1 VKPHFHPPQA
11 VVLPIASI
19 LLLLVGLAGTA
30 NAQQIPPP
38 VCPSK
43 DCSKVITFYNNTP
56 TAIFPV
62 IQAGI
67 QNPDPWLQALF
78 NDNTQPFAETHY
90 SRVYINPVNGI
101 PTKGHV
107 SVTVP
112 WYSEL
117 TNDNDRYIDWFN
129 GGRVFL
135 FDSAAALNAAHE
147 ADKKSPLS
155 LTSNSP
161 VVSCD
166 DCEQPLTIYKDT
178 LAFPSSIPFQ
188 LVEYT
193 FADVGTPAGGKP
205 FIIDLNVG
213 YNVSYLDQIYLPV
226 ALAPCRTEPCNNP
239 DPSAVGYLG
248 TIQGV
253 KDFRSTLTKFSNTE
267 GWPRYNDPLDDAQN
281 PRLPGAYNVL
291 VDRVNVVEKHQP
303 SQFTAPGVSVKNM
316 IDQWQI
322 CTSDVANPT
331 NCPQYATYQEIDSYF
346 KANYDLYR
354 RANSMDCPPS
364 ADYPIPTTLT
374 PLNIMPYVYG
384 WVQFNSGC
392 PPAFNAL
399 LTSPGP
405 KKAFDQ
411 ALFDYVHLLQYN
423 YRSAKIKQQ
432 FFNPF
437 VDLVHGQLEA
447 NGYAFSVDD
456 AVSFQ
461 NHPGEGLIIAIGG
474 ASGLPN
480 GQPIVPPPDFTT
492 DFLVSLGDSKAQN
505 RPLWKSYGICKDSAD
520 AAFPPLPPD
529 AKVDTPQIIVDTAAF
544 QISPSNPCT
553 ITITDASNS
562 KYSFTIH
569 MPVPWPSHS
578 GTGFDTQV
586 MTCVNKND
594 GWCTNINEL
603 SIPAPNP
610 QFVLFTPPPQV
621 PPLGSGKGPARR

>member
-1 VKPHFHPPQA
+1 MKPH
-11 VVLPIASI
+11 IAPNHGLVFLVALF
-19 LLLLVGLAGTA
+19 LLILVGLARTA
-30 NAQQIPPP
+30 NAQITPPK
-38 VCPSK
+38 CPSK

-62 IQAGI
+62 IQAGF

-78 NDNTQPFAETHY
+78 NDDTQTYAEAHY
-90 SRVYINPVNGI
+90 SRGYINPVNGI
-101 PTKGHV
+101 PSGGRV

-117 TNDNDRYIDWFN
+117 DNDDDPYIDWYN
-129 GGRVFL
+129 GGRIII

-147 ADKKSPLS
+147 ADKDSPLS
-155 LTSNSP
+155 LTPESP
-161 VVSCD
+161 TVSCD
-166 DCEQPLTIYKDT
+166 DCEQPLTIYKDK
-178 LAFPSSIPFQ
+178 LAYPQSIPFQ

-193 FADVGTPAGGKP
+193 FADVGTPKGGKP

-226 ALAPCRTEPCNNP
+226 ALAPCRTEPCDSP
-239 DPSAVGYLG
+239 DPTAVGYLG
-248 TIQGV
+248 TIQSV
-253 KDFRSTLTKFSNTE
+253 NDFRSTLTQFSNTQ
-267 GWPRYNDPLDDAQN
+267 GWPLYNDPLDDATR
-281 PRLPGAYNVL
+281 PRLPGTYNVL

-303 SQFTAPGVSVKNM
+303 SQFTASGLAVKNL
-316 IDQWQI
+316 INQWNI
-322 CTSDVANPT
+322 CTSSAANMN
-331 NCPQYATYQEIDSYF
+331 NCPQFKTYQEINNYF
-346 KANYDLYR
+346 RANYALYR
-354 RANSMDCPPS
+354 KASSSDCPPS
-364 ADYPIPTTLT
+364 AFYPVPATLT

-384 WVQFNSGC
+384 WVPFNSGC
-392 PPAFNAL
+392 PPSFNAL
-399 LTSPGP
+399 ATSPGP
-405 KKAFDQ
+405 EQVFDQ

-423 YRSAKIKQQ
+423 YRSAKLKQQ

-461 NHPGEGLIIAIGG
+461 NHPGEGLIVAIGG
-474 ASGLPN
+474 PTGLPN
-480 GQPIVPPPDFTT
+480 GQPVVPPPDFTT

-505 RPLWKSYGICKDSAD
+505 RPLWKSYGVCKDSAD
-520 AAFPPLPPD
+520 TDFPPLPPD

-553 ITITDASNS
+553 ITITDASNR
-562 KYSFTIH
+562 KYQFTIR

-594 GWCTNINEL
+594 GWCSNINEL

-610 QFVLFTPPPQV
+610 QFVLFTPPPQA
-621 PPLGSGKGPARR
+621 PPLGSGKGKARR